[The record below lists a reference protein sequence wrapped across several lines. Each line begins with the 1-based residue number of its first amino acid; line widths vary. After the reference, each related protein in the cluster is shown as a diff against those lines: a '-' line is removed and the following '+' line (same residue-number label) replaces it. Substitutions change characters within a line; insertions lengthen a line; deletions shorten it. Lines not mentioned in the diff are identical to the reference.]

1 LALVSSVS
9 AYYNGRLNEDG
20 TLSRAARKSKV
31 RGIEGKKYWADQIL
45 EKGYVRAFKEGSPP
59 YHPPTD
65 WIYNTTSKT
74 VEGKLN
80 VHLVPHTHD
89 DTGWQVTVD
98 QYFFADVY
106 YVLDTVIPRL
116 AVDPNRKFIY
126 VEIGFFARWWDQ
138 QTPKI
143 KELTKTLV
151 ANKQLEFINGGWC
164 MHDEASPYYT
174 AMVDQTTRGHMF
186 LKKNFGEHAI
196 PKATWQIDP
205 FGHSNTQAWLM
216 GSESGMGSMFWGR
229 TDYQDLNYRKL
240 ARNHTDDRWP
250 EWVWQGSA
258 SLGKSAQI
266 FAGELGGGG
275 YGAPINFNDA
285 GNDKMSQVQD
295 DPARHD
301 YNVDAWVDKIIQ
313 AAQDQAVFTKT
324 EHQMWPC
331 GSDFEYQNADHWYRN
346 LDKLIHYVN
355 KNGTINLLYSTPTVY
370 VDAKH
375 KETVKKDMKWEVRT
389 DDIFPLGDN
398 DHNYWSGYFT
408 SRPALKKQVR
418 VATNFLGAAR
428 QIEILG
434 KVKDLDHPTQ
444 RPAPPVG
451 TSFTD
456 SLEGT
461 IGVATHHDGM
471 SGTERQDVADDY
483 EQRISESHIEAEIG
497 VAKGLETLLGNDL
510 VLGHCN
516 CNSGVGAI
524 AGDCLN
530 ISMCAYTA
538 GRTSFQVVA
547 WNPQGQSSEQLI
559 RVPVTGPG
567 YSVHSLVNTSE
578 KIASQLIP
586 LTKRDYELPL
596 LYLTYDELKNDT
608 IVRRTE
614 NKATHVLTFRAKL
627 PAVGYSTFE
636 VKMVSPSAENAV
648 ETSVEAPVDV
658 NKRYSNGYYELEINA
673 ANGMVEM
680 LHNIAE
686 NKSTPFSIDWGWYN
700 SSVGGCTKG
709 VSKGMN
715 PCSGQASG
723 AYMFRPNTSNVFATG
738 PDSVVTTEVVE
749 GELVTEIRQ
758 TFSDWATHVIR
769 LVKGLPYIEVE
780 WTAGPIPI
788 NQPWLVPESE
798 EHKLCGPD
806 GCNWGKEVVMMY
818 QSGIKSESKFYT
830 DSNGREML
838 KRVRNKRGPSYPPLN
853 VSEPVAGNYYPVNAM
868 IALDDGLMEMAIL
881 TDVSMGGSSM
891 RDGGLE
897 LMVHRRIQK
906 DDSRGVQEPLN
917 ETMCGC
923 NDINA
928 EPGKMGENGHEGDG
942 GCQCAGLTMR
952 GKHWIVFDSVEKAH
966 VTRRLASE
974 NLQYPATLA
983 FNADTK
989 KAPTHPSFSGVEAPL
1004 PPNVKLMTMTSN
1016 YAELFDGAV
1025 MLRLAHLFSVDE
1037 HPIWSKP
1044 ANVSLA
1050 KVFAKTGFKIASVQE
1065 MSLTGNALLADM
1077 DAEKVHWP
1085 THDPTHGNMWHTSD
1099 NAAEKRVLMPTDDSE
1114 FTITLR
1120 PMELRTLIVK
1130 FDTSE

>member
-1 LALVSSVS
+1 M
-9 AYYNGRLNEDG
+9 
-20 TLSRAARKSKV
+20 
-31 RGIEGKKYWADQIL
+31 
-45 EKGYVRAFKEGSPP
+45 
-59 YHPPTD
+59 
-65 WIYNTTSKT
+65 
-74 VEGKLN
+74 
-80 VHLVPHTHD
+80 VPHTHD

-106 YVLDTVIPRL
+106 YVIDTVIPRL
-116 AVDPNRKFIY
+116 AEDPNRKFIY

-138 QTPKI
+138 QTPK
-143 KELTKTLV
+143 KKALTKTLV
-151 ANKQLEFINGGWC
+151 ERGQLEFINGGWC

-186 LKKNFGEHAI
+186 LKKHFGEYAI
-196 PKATWQIDP
+196 PKGTWQIDP

-216 GSESGMGSMFWGR
+216 GAESGMQSMFWGR

-275 YGAPINFNDA
+275 YGAPINFNEA
-285 GNDKMSQVQD
+285 GSDKMSQVQD

-301 YNVDAWVDKIIQ
+301 YNVDAWVDKIIA
-313 AAQDQAVFTKT
+313 AAQNQAVFTKT
-324 EHQMWPC
+324 IHQMWPC

-355 KNGTINLLYSTPTVY
+355 KNGTINLLYSTPTKY
-370 VDAKH
+370 VTAKH
-375 KETVKKDMKWEVRT
+375 TETIKKDLKWEVRT

-428 QIEILG
+428 QIEIFG
-434 KVKDLDHPTQ
+434 KVEDLGHPTQ

-483 EQRISESHIEAEIG
+483 EQRISESHIEAEVG
-497 VAKGLETLLGNDL
+497 VAKGLSNLLGNDIT
-510 VLGHCN
+510 LGHCN

-530 ISMCAYTA
+530 ISMCAYTT

-547 WNPQGQSSEQLI
+547 WNSQGQASEQVI

-567 YSVHSLVNTSE
+567 YSVSSVANESH

-614 NKATHVLTFRAKL
+614 NKDTHVLIFSAKL
-627 PAVGYSTFE
+627 PPVGYETFE
-636 VKMVSPSAENAV
+636 VKMVAPTAPTAV
-648 ETSVEAPVDV
+648 EISTEVPVDV
-658 NKRYSNGYYELEINA
+658 NKRYGNGYYEIEINS

-680 LHNIAE
+680 LHNVAE

-715 PCSGQASG
+715 PCSGQSSG

-738 PDSVVTTEVVE
+738 PAETVVTEVVE
-749 GELVTEIRQ
+749 GALVTEIRQ

-769 LVKGLPYIEVE
+769 LFKGKPYIEVE

-798 EHKLCGPD
+798 EGKLCGPG
-806 GCNWGKEVVMMY
+806 GCNWGKEVVIMY
-818 QSGIKSESKFYT
+818 QSGIHSESKFYT

-838 KRVRNKRGPSYPPLN
+838 KRVRNERGPSYPPLN

-868 IALDDGLMEMAIL
+868 IALDDGKMELAVL

-923 NDINA
+923 NDENA
-928 EPGKMGENGHEGDG
+928 APGQMGEHGHEGDG

-952 GKHWIVFDSVEKAH
+952 GRHWIVFDTVEKAH
-966 VTRRLASE
+966 LTRRVASE

-983 FNADTK
+983 FHVGAATELVR
-989 KAPTHPSFSGVEAPL
+989 PSFSAIEAAL
-1004 PPNVKLMTMTSN
+1004 PPNVKLMTLTSN
-1016 YAELFDGAV
+1016 YKELFEGGV

-1037 HPIWSKP
+1037 HPVWSKP
-1044 ANVSLA
+1044 ANVSLSA
-1050 KVFAKTGFKIASVQE
+1050 IFAKSGFKIASVAE
-1065 MSLTGNALLADM
+1065 MSLTGNAPLEVM
-1077 DAEKVHWP
+1077 DNSKVHWP
-1085 THDPTHGNMWHTSD
+1085 THDPTNGKMWHTSP
-1099 NAAEKRVLMPTDDSE
+1099 NAHEARIYMPKEDAS
-1114 FTITLR
+1114 FKITLR
-1120 PMELRTLIVK
+1120 PMELRTLIVT
-1130 FDTSE
+1130 FAE

>member
-1 LALVSSVS
+1 MNARGIDSVALMLKTISVLALCAASAS
-9 AYYNGRLNEDG
+9 AYYNDRLNEDG
-20 TLSRAARKSKV
+20 TLSRSARKSSVK
-31 RGIEGKKYWADQIL
+31 GLGGKKYWADTIL
-45 EKGYVRAFKEGSPP
+45 EKGYVRAFKEGAPP
-59 YHPPTD
+59 YHPPVD
-65 WIYNTTSKT
+65 WEYNTTSVP
-74 VEGKLN
+74 VE
-80 VHLVPHTHD
+80 
-89 DTGWQVTVD
+89 D
-98 QYFFADVY
+98 QYFFTDVY
-106 YVLDTVIPRL
+106 FVIDTVIPRL
-116 AVDPNRKFIY
+116 AEDPNRKFIY

-138 QTPKI
+138 QTPK
-143 KELTKTLV
+143 KKALTKTLV
-151 ANKQLEFINGGWC
+151 ERGQLEFINGGWC

-186 LKKNFGEHAI
+186 LKKNFGEYAI
-196 PKATWQIDP
+196 P
-205 FGHSNTQAWLM
+205 
-216 GSESGMGSMFWGR
+216 R
-229 TDYQDLNYRKL
+229 DLNYRKL

-275 YGAPINFNDA
+275 YGAPINFNEA
-285 GNDKMSQVQD
+285 GSDKMSQVQD

-301 YNVDAWVDKIIQ
+301 YNVDAWVDKII
-313 AAQDQAVFTKT
+313 AAANDQAVFTKT
-324 EHQMWPC
+324 IHQMWPC
-331 GSDFEYQNADHWYRN
+331 GSDFEYQND
-346 LDKLIHYVN
+346 L
-355 KNGTINLLYSTPTVY
+355 
-370 VDAKH
+370 
-375 KETVKKDMKWEVRT
+375 KWEVRT
-389 DDIFPLGDN
+389 DDIFPLADN

-434 KVKDLDHPTQ
+434 KVEDLGHPTQ

-471 SGTERQDVADDY
+471 SGTERQDVANDY
-483 EQRISESHIEAEIG
+483 EQRISESHIEAEVG
-497 VAKGLETLLGNDL
+497 VAKGLSNLLGNDI

-530 ISMCAYTA
+530 ISMCEYTA

-547 WNPQGQSSEQLI
+547 WNSQGQSSEQVI

-567 YSVHSLVNTSE
+567 YSVSYVGNASHKVP
-578 KIASQLIP
+578 SQLIT
-586 LTKRDYELPL
+586 LTKRDFELPL

-614 NKATHVLTFRAKL
+614 NKATHVLLFTAKL
-627 PAVGYSTFE
+627 PAVGYETFE
-636 VKMVSPSAENAV
+636 VKMVAPTAPTAV
-648 ETSVEAPVDV
+648 ETTHEVAVDTS
-658 NKRYSNGYYELEINA
+658 KRYGNGVYEIEINS

-680 LHNIAE
+680 LHNVAL

-738 PDSVVTTEVVE
+738 PAETIVTEVVE
-749 GELVTEIRQ
+749 GDLVTEIRQ

-769 LVKGLPYIEVE
+769 LFKGKEYIEVE

-798 EHKLCGPD
+798 ESKLCGPG

-818 QSGIKSESKFYT
+818 QSGLHSDSKFYT

-838 KRVRNKRGPSYPPLN
+838 KRVRNERGPSYPKLN

-868 IALDDGLMEMAIL
+868 ITLDDGEMEMA
-881 TDVSMGGSSM
+881 
-891 RDGGLE
+891 
-897 LMVHRRIQK
+897 
-906 DDSRGVQEPLN
+906 
-917 ETMCGC
+917 
-923 NDINA
+923 
-928 EPGKMGENGHEGDG
+928 
-942 GCQCAGLTMR
+942 
-952 GKHWIVFDSVEKAH
+952 
-966 VTRRLASE
+966 
-974 NLQYPATLA
+974 
-983 FNADTK
+983 
-989 KAPTHPSFSGVEAPL
+989 
-1004 PPNVKLMTMTSN
+1004 
-1016 YAELFDGAV
+1016 
-1025 MLRLAHLFSVDE
+1025 
-1037 HPIWSKP
+1037 
-1044 ANVSLA
+1044 
-1050 KVFAKTGFKIASVQE
+1050 
-1065 MSLTGNALLADM
+1065 
-1077 DAEKVHWP
+1077 
-1085 THDPTHGNMWHTSD
+1085 
-1099 NAAEKRVLMPTDDSE
+1099 
-1114 FTITLR
+1114 
-1120 PMELRTLIVK
+1120 
-1130 FDTSE
+1130 